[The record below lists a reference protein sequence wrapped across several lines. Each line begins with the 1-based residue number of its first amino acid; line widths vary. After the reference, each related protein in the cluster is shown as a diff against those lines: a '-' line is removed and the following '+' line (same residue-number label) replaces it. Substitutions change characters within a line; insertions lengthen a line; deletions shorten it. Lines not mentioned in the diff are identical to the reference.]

1 MPLFAR
7 KFKQLISE
15 TLASKLKKGDKIK
28 NTNGDCEH
36 SGSEGEVEE
45 VIKLPHKGDDE
56 VKNKNNMPGR
66 LVKYKVTNDG
76 KNYQKGDHL
85 YKTGDQLDKKSKSK
99 T

>member
-1 MPLFAR
+1 MVP
-7 KFKQLISE
+7 
-15 TLASKLKKGDKIK
+15 
-28 NTNGDCEH
+28 
-36 SGSEGEVEE
+36 VEE
-45 VIKLPHKGDDE
+45 IIKLPHKGDGE

-85 YKTGDQLDKKSKSK
+85 YKTGDQLDKKTKSK